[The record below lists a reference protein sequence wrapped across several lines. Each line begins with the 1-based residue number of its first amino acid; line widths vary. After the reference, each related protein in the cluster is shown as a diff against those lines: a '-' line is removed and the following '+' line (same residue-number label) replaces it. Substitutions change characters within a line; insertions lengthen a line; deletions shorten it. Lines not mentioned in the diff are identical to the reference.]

1 MKTLALSLAIAA
13 GPVWAESPT
22 PPKPSPA
29 KAYQSAFA
37 DYRPIQDEAVLDWR
51 VTNDEMGRLR
61 GHMGHLEVTPT
72 QQDGG
77 IEHVHH
83 GAQSSQE
90 GKAKP

>member
-22 PPKPSPA
+22 PPDPTRA
-29 KAYQSAFA
+29 KAYQSTFA

-51 VTNDEMGRLR
+51 ASNDEMGRLR
-61 GHMGHLEVTPT
+61 GHMGHLEATPT
-72 QQDGG
+72 PQEGG
-77 IEHVHH
+77 IEHAHH
-83 GAQSSQE
+83 GAKPVQE